1 MRLSTLAAPALGA
14 LLVAGCTDDPPAT
27 TPPTWQP
34 LVTADWSLA
43 AGEERTSQL
52 SLTAVPDD
60 IAITAIRPIAPL
72 GTHHTLLAKGDASLT
87 AGTFIYASG
96 VGTPELAFPPGVAMK
111 LDAGQLLG
119 LQLHI
124 YNNSDQPLTGTS
136 GIEVMTVDPA
146 TVEHDVDLFLPGP
159 KDLSI
164 APGVAT
170 AHGTCTV
177 TMPQTV
183 FAVFPHMHQYGTH
196 LKTTLTVGGVPHV
209 LYDDAYS
216 FEHQKIVPFTPIALA
231 AGDTITTDC
240 TWNNTSAATLGYGE
254 SSDTEMCY
262 SILFRYPDDGREFC
276 EQ

>member
-1 MRLSTLAAPALGA
+1 MRSTTFAVPALGA
-14 LLVAGCTDDPPAT
+14 LLIVGCTDDPPAT
-27 TPPTWQP
+27 TPPTWEP
-34 LVTADWSLA
+34 LVTADWSLN

-52 SLTAVPDD
+52 SLSAVPDD
-60 IAITAIRPIAPL
+60 IAITAIRPIAPV

-87 AGTFIYASG
+87 SGTFIYASG

-111 LDAGQLLG
+111 LDAGQILG

-124 YNNSDQPLTGTS
+124 YNNSDATLTGTS
-136 GIEVMTVDPA
+136 GIEVQTVDPA

-164 APGVAT
+164 APGVGT

-216 FEHQKIVPFTPIALA
+216 FEHQKIVPFEPITLA

-240 TWNNTSAATLGYGE
+240 TWNNTSANTLTYGE